1 MLLAHSF
8 RDLCFIVI
16 NLQLQPSI
24 INMTSPSPNDSAF
37 FRRKRLSELL
47 RSSGGGTEASSLLV
61 STPPVPVSLA
71 SGNRLQGEFSRDCL
85 CLCLP
90 GGLLG
95 PCLPAHVLALIETKM
110 MEGIG
115 TRFNRENVLA
125 RWEAFWLVARD
136 GNACLCFWL
145 PGVLVGTHA
154 YHHIS

>member
-8 RDLCFIVI
+8 RDLRFIVI

-71 SGNRLQGEFSRDCL
+71 SGNRLQGEFTRDCL
-85 CLCLP
+85 CLCLL
-90 GGLLG
+90 GGVDG
-95 PCLPAHVLALIETKM
+95 TPSHVIALIETKM
-110 MEGIG
+110 MKGIG

-125 RWEAFWLVARD
+125 RWEAFWLMARD
-136 GNACLCFWL
+136 GNPCLWFWL
-145 PGVLVGTHA
+145 PGRAVGTRTCQLV
-154 YHHIS
+154 S